1 MSGPAKALR
10 PNCMQLVEID
20 LWQEFSLIIE
30 LGIES
35 YCAFRIEADR
45 DGDSLVN
52 VI

>member
-1 MSGPAKALR
+1 MSGPANPLQ
-10 PNCMQLVEID
+10 PNYMQHIEID

-35 YCAFRIEADR
+35 YCAFRIETDQ

>member
-1 MSGPAKALR
+1 MSGLAKALQ
-10 PNCMQLVEID
+10 PNCMQHIEID
-20 LWQEFSLIIE
+20 PWQEFSLIIE

-35 YCAFRIEADR
+35 YCAFRIKTDR